1 MSRLDPSMK
10 SEITSALLE
19 QIGNVSS
26 TGTTTSSSSCHRQ
39 YEDPVVIPA
48 MKEHTATVIFLHVS
62 DELPVNLLNL
72 NYQGNF
78 P

>member
-1 MSRLDPSMK
+1 MSRLDPGMK

-19 QIGNVSS
+19 QVGNVSS
-26 TGTTTSSSSCHRQ
+26 TGTTTTSRHRQ

-62 DELPVNLLNL
+62 DKLSINLLNL

-78 P
+78 L